1 MPYFLVENFKAGL
14 DVRKSV
20 LTAPAGTLT
29 KLVNAAV
36 TPGGEI
42 QKRRAFVKVANLAG
56 TFGLAAIGS
65 TLVAFTRSGDVIPPK
80 IPGLNDVSLRFDKIP
95 NPSTTTVQTDY
106 DVFDGKLYVALYD
119 PNGAT
124 VKAKNPHYYD
134 DAATGA
140 APSYVETE
148 GSGMGL
154 YVRSYKSKMYAVGDK
169 YLRFSAIENPKLWEA
184 ATDPA
189 DTTRTG
195 AGYINISLQ
204 EGQSAKLQGVE
215 IYYDRLAIMSEYT
228 TQMWAVVSDPKQNSL
243 GQVLRATGTRAPWS
257 IQQYGSGDI
266 LFLSSSG
273 IRSLK
278 ARDISNSAAVSDIGS
293 PVDDYVRYLPKRY
306 GSDNFLY
313 NARSI
318 LEPVVGRFW
327 MAFPRE
333 ILVLSYF
340 PGPSITAW
348 SVYTTPFNIDNI
360 VACGDRVFIRSGDDL
375 YLFGG
380 VSQEEYDDC
389 PVEVRLPFLDGG
401 KPGHMKMFQALDVTA
416 TGQWDVKIDYNFDE
430 QEAEETVATVTA
442 PTWNKGRYELTG
454 YASHMSLRFYCNTT
468 GPATLSNAAIHYMM
482 ATDAD

>member
-29 KLVNAAV
+29 KLVNAAI

-42 QKRRAFVKVANLAG
+42 QKRRAFVKVANLSG
-56 TFGLAAIGS
+56 TFGLASIGS
-65 TLVAFTRSGDVIPPK
+65 TLVTFSRNVDVPAPTV
-80 IPGLNDVSLRFDKIP
+80 PGLTDITLRVDKLP
-95 NPSTTTVQTDY
+95 NASPTLVMTDF
-106 DVFDGKLYVALYD
+106 DVFDGKLYFAGYD
-119 PNGAT
+119 AAGAT

-134 DAATGA
+134 DAASGA
-140 APSYVETE
+140 APVYVETE

-154 YVRSYKSKMYAVGDK
+154 YIRSYKSKMYAVGDK
-169 YLRFSAIENPKLWEA
+169 YLRFSVIENPKLWEP
-184 ATDPA
+184 ATDPT

-195 AGYINISLQ
+195 CGYINISLQ

-293 PVDDYVRYLPKRY
+293 PVDDYVRYLPTRY
-306 GSDNFLY
+306 GSPNFLY

-318 LEPVVGRFW
+318 LEPVIGRFW

-340 PGPSITAW
+340 PGPNITAW
-348 SVYTTPFNIDNI
+348 SVYTTPFNIDHI
-360 VACGDRVFIRSGDDL
+360 ASCGDRVFIRSGDDL

-380 VSQEEYDDC
+380 VSQEEWDDC

-401 KPGHMKMFQALDVTA
+401 KPGHTKTFQALDVTA
-416 TGQWDVKIDYNFDE
+416 TGEWDAKIAYNFDE
-430 QEAEETVATVTA
+430 PDAEETVATITS
-442 PTWNKGRYELTG
+442 PTWNKGRYELQG
-454 YASHMSLRFYCNTT
+454 YASHMSLRFYCNTQ
-468 GPATLSNAAIHYMM
+468 GPATLSNAAIHYLM